1 MHYGGEKMKKVLSVP
16 LTLIFL
22 FTFTPSIHP
31 FPAKDCQLIVDSEYT
46 KVVREAI
53 KGAKKSIQMMMFE
66 ASYYQK
72 YPDTP
77 SNLLIRELI
86 AAQKRGVKVA
96 VILEQGES
104 MDRTTDRNLLTGK
117 LLAREGVDVTYDP
130 PTLTTHTK
138 LLIIDGETVI
148 LGSTNWTYNALTKN
162 HEVSVL
168 IRSPEMAKALSDYFN
183 KVKASGSKEK

>member
-1 MHYGGEKMKKVLSVP
+1 MKNFMRVSLF
-16 LTLIFL
+16 LTPICLLCFL
-22 FTFTPSIHP
+22 PSALA
-31 FPAKDCQLIVDSEYT
+31 FPAKDCQLIIDSEYT

-53 KGAKKSIQMMMFE
+53 RRAQKSIQMMMFE

-86 AAQKRGVKVA
+86 AARKRGVKVA

-104 MDRTTDRNLLTGK
+104 TDRTTDRNLLTGK

-138 LLIIDGETVI
+138 LLIIDDETVI
-148 LGSTNWTYNALTKN
+148 LGSTNWTYNALTRN

-168 IRSPEMAKALSDYFN
+168 IRSPEMAKALTDYFA
-183 KVKASGSKEK
+183 KVKASGSKTK

>member
-1 MHYGGEKMKKVLSVP
+1 MKKVLSVP
-16 LTLIFL
+16 LILILFLIFTSSSL
-22 FTFTPSIHP
+22 A
-31 FPAKDCQLIVDSEYT
+31 FPAKDCQLIIDSEYP

-53 KGAKKSIQMMMFE
+53 RGAQNSIQMMMFE

-86 AAQKRGVKVA
+86 AARKRGVKVA

-104 MDRTTDRNLLTGK
+104 TDRTTNRNLLTGK

-138 LLIIDGETVI
+138 LLIIDDETVI
-148 LGSTNWTYNALTKN
+148 LGSTNWTYNALTRN

-168 IRSPEMAKALSDYFN
+168 IRSPEMAKALTDYFA
-183 KVKASGSKEK
+183 KVKASGSKTK

>member
-1 MHYGGEKMKKVLSVP
+1 M
-16 LTLIFL
+16 
-22 FTFTPSIHP
+22 
-31 FPAKDCQLIVDSEYT
+31 DSEYT
-46 KVVREAI
+46 KVVRDAI
-53 KGAKKSIQMMMFE
+53 KGARKSIQVMMFE

-86 AAQKRGVKVA
+86 AAQKRGVKVE
-96 VILEQGES
+96 VILERGES
-104 MDRTTDRNLLTGK
+104 ADRTTERNLLTGK
-117 LLAREGVDVTYDP
+117 IFSKEGVDVIYDP

-148 LGSTNWTYNALTKN
+148 MGSTNWTYNALTKN

-168 IRSPEMAKALSDYFN
+168 IRSPEMAKALTDYFAR
-183 KVKASGSKEK
+183 VKASGSKAK